1 MKPLGR
7 KFAPVFC
14 YIFFA
19 KKINKRRNYEDLVFE
34 KHLNGA

>member
-19 KKINKRRNYEDLVFE
+19 KKINKNYEDLVFK